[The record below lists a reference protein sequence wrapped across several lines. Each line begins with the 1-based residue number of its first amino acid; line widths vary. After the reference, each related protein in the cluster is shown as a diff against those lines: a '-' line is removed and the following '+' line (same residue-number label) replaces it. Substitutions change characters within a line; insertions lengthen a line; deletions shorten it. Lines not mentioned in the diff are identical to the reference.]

1 MQETVNKLI
10 ALQKIDTRLLEIE
23 QIKGDLPTIVEKTE
37 KKVND
42 LKEEVIDN
50 NQSIEEIEKT
60 IRGLGSKVND
70 SNEKLAKY
78 KDQLYLVT
86 SNKEYDALM
95 LEIDHIKEFL
105 DGVETNILELEEKK
119 SAFEEGNKS
128 NELDIKSN
136 QENLDESIVELKDAM
151 LSTKSEE
158 EELNVKRHS
167 LVNKIEEKLVFSY
180 EKLKRARDGKAMVS
194 INRNACGN
202 CFNQLPPQTVIEVKQ
217 NNSIMNCDSC
227 GVFLY
232 LDLEE

>member
-10 ALQKIDTRLLEIE
+10 ALQRIDTRLLEIE

-119 SAFEEGNKS
+119 TAFEEGNKS

>member
-119 SAFEEGNKS
+119 TAFEEGNKS

-136 QENLDESIVELKDAM
+136 QENLDESILELKDAM

-158 EELNVKRHS
+158 EELNFKRDS
-167 LVNKIEEKLVFSY
+167 LVNKIEENLVLSY
-180 EKLKRARDGKAMVS
+180 EKLKGARDGKAMVS
-194 INRNACGN
+194 INRKACGN